1 MNMGVKIM
9 VLNSLVLSLVRY
21 VIPLLININS
31 KQVKII
37 NNLVMKT
44 ARTAIGYH
52 SYYWSNSK
60 VLKTCSWLN
69 GVHLLYYGI
78 VSFIHKCNFEK
89 LPLTIVDRW
98 NYNTRVSSRNN
109 IGPIS
114 NKYKSKTKITGDSLL
129 HKGVFI
135 YSKIPD
141 YMKLSRGKKFNSNLK
156 LEIPKKFPNNRIVL
170 PTDYG

>member
-1 MNMGVKIM
+1 MNMGVKVM

-21 VIPLLININS
+21 VIPLLINMNS
-31 KQVKII
+31 KQIKII
-37 NNLVMKT
+37 HNLVMKT

-60 VLKTCSWLN
+60 VLKTCVWFN

-78 VSFIHKCNFEK
+78 ISFIHKCNFEK

-114 NKYKSKTKITGDSLL
+114 NKDKSKTKITGDLL
-129 HKGVFI
+129 LYKRIFL

-141 YMKLSRGKKFNSNLK
+141 YMKIIKGNKFKSNFRI
-156 LEIPKKFPNNRIVL
+156 EIPKRFPNNRMVL
-170 PTDYG
+170 LTDYR